1 MKKVFCFTLVV
12 LLAAAWSFAKDEQ
25 KATLSTQ
32 QGHYCPHC
40 DVQLRQMLV
49 KVGERTCRACKGKGW
64 YGYGRT
70 KEECRRNRTLSDP
83 CNYCGGRGV
92 EDIRGYRWVCPRCQ
106 GRFNVR

>member
-25 KATLSTQ
+25 KATHSTQ
-32 QGHYCPHC
+32 QGYYCPHC
-40 DVQLRQMLV
+40 DVQLRQKLV

-92 EDIRGYRWVCPRCQ
+92 EDIKGYRWGLPKMPRPI
-106 GRFNVR
+106 

>member
-1 MKKVFCFTLVV
+1 MFCFIIIA
-12 LLAAAWSFAKDEQ
+12 LLATAWSFAKEEQ
-25 KATLSTQ
+25 KVTNPAQ
-32 QGHYCPHC
+32 QGYYCTRC

-70 KEECRRNRTLSDP
+70 KEECRKNGTLSDP

-92 EDIRGYRWVCPRCQ
+92 AEIKEYRWVCPRCQ